1 MAKGD
6 VITRKDIIS
15 DDALNWGP
23 EYVKQIQT
31 AISANEKLKKSAIEM
46 FEAQKGV
53 KGSSNQVEYIN
64 QLNKKNAAFKESIE
78 NIKLQEAA
86 EKSALKIRQETA
98 RTIKVEI
105 EAQNKIASSKKRNTQ
120 LTIEERVA
128 QQAENKALRDA
139 AMEKLGLTGAYT
151 KLNRER
157 TNAAR
162 VLRDLIAS
170 EKASSAEIKKAQS
183 EFDRLD
189 DKVKKA
195 DHAVKDFTKN
205 VGNYPTIGKLAIG
218 LKDLANAFGLVAG
231 VTAIASVIKGS
242 IQTVKEFDQ
251 SIADLRAITG
261 ASGKDLEYFRKQA
274 IDLGKDTK
282 GGAKAVVEAYKL
294 IASAK
299 PELLENAQAL
309 NLVTKSAITLAKAS
323 GLELPDAATRL
334 TDAMN
339 QFGAPAEEAAFFIDA
354 LANGA
359 KYGSAEI
366 PEVTDAL
373 LKFGAVAKSSNISI
387 AESTALIEL
396 LAEKGLKGAEAGTA
410 LRNVLLKISAPDALP
425 KEAQQYLERLG
436 ISMETLKDKSIPVQ
450 ERLEALKPILED
462 DAAAVKVFGAENVV
476 AAKNILSNTDR
487 LAELTS
493 KMDEFGTAGE
503 QAEIRMNT
511 LEGKTEKLT
520 STYDSLVLS
529 INEGSGAISKFFKF
543 FVDGAQAALED
554 LIRLN
559 TSWEDLFVKSIEQG
573 TEKGKETYQRKFK
586 EIFTPG
592 VSDEKEVAEQ
602 IGQQAY
608 NLIGVYQQK
617 LAEIDDELN
626 KGGTT
631 LFGMAIGDTKDL
643 LKEKEKLSG
652 FLAEQNAIFEQANNE
667 ILGLN
672 KKTNAT
678 IIESEEEITKAS
690 KEEQEK
696 RNKAREEYLKRLQKL
711 DNDANALAIFRLEQQ
726 KEISQEL
733 SENEKESIDDRID
746 AYLYANQLEIAI
758 AQESATQKLKN
769 ISRYTDEVRDLTD
782 EEIQTLING
791 GEIKKKLTDDEIL
804 VLEEYAAKQ
813 KEIDEKTLE
822 NKQKIVD
829 SIVALE
835 KKKVDAQLQQ
845 QGTGLNTDLTSE
857 NSSFANDIANA
868 QGNAA
873 EIERITLEHEERVF
887 NIKKEYAKKALQEQI
902 ASVEKLLENEGI
914 SAEKRAEI
922 ENQLSKYKLELSE
935 LDLQKYEGITNRRL
949 ELEKEAA
956 ELTKQLQSELAN
968 TLKDLL
974 FAVFDA
980 KISSID
986 EEMQYWDNYYSE
998 QQELAGDDQR
1008 QKDLLQQEA
1017 DKKRK
1022 QLEKERRKEEMKAAI
1037 AKKIMATAEIGID
1050 LAKTITAI
1058 NLAAAAMDALTP
1070 FAFGATGLS
1079 HRSIQIP
1086 LAIGVASAQSA
1097 LVLAQPLPKYKHGR
1111 KGGPAEFAEVG
1122 DGYVH
1127 EVVEKPDG
1135 SAYLT
1140 PNFPTLTF
1148 LGEGD
1153 TVHSSVDDYLALQKS
1168 SMMTSLAN
1176 QGRQISDYEAMK
1188 LFDNTYSKE
1197 LLEELKRTTKAV
1209 EKQKFPKQNNS
1220 VPDIDQ
1226 ELWKLHFGKFK

>member
-6 VITRKDIIS
+6 VITRKEIIE
-15 DDALNWGP
+15 DEALNWGP
-23 EYVKQIQT
+23 EYAKQIQT
-31 AISANEKLKKSAIEM
+31 AIKANEEFKKGIFDIIS
-46 FEAQKGV
+46 AQKGI
-53 KGSSNQVEYIN
+53 KGSTNNSKYLEEKEKERLAFQ
-64 QLNKKNAAFKESIE
+64 KNIQAIRE
-78 NIKLQEAA
+78 QEAA

-98 RTIKVEI
+98 RTIKAEI
-105 EAQNKIASSKKRNTQ
+105 DAQNKIASSKKRNTQ

-139 AMEKLGLTGAYT
+139 ALEKLGLTGAYT

-170 EKASSAEIKKAQS
+170 EKASEAEIKKAQS

-189 DKVKKA
+189 AKVRKA
-195 DHAVKDFTKN
+195 DHAVRDFTKN
-205 VGNYPTIGKLAIG
+205 VGNYPTIGKLAG
-218 LKDLANAFGLVAG
+218 GVRELAGAFGIAAG
-231 VTAIASVIKGS
+231 TAAFASLMKNATKV
-242 IQTVKEFDQ
+242 VKEFDQ

-261 ASGKDLEYFRKQA
+261 ASGKDLEYFKKQA

-309 NLVTKSAITLAKAS
+309 NSVTKAAITLSKAS

-387 AESTALIEL
+387 GESTALIEL

-450 ERLEALKPILED
+450 QRLEALKPILED

-476 AAKNILSNTDR
+476 AAKNILANTDR

-493 KMDEFGTAGE
+493 KMDEFGTATE

-511 LEGKTEKLT
+511 LEGKTEKLN
-520 STYDSLVLS
+520 STYDSLILS
-529 INEGSGAISKFFKF
+529 MNEGSGVVSKFFSF
-543 FVDGAQAALED
+543 FVDGAQGALES

-559 TSWEDLFVKSIEQG
+559 TSWEDLFTKSIEEG
-573 TEKGKETYQRKFK
+573 TEKGKETYQRKFR

-592 VSDEKEVAEQ
+592 ISDEKEVAEQ

-608 NLIGVYQQK
+608 NLIGVYQKK
-617 LAEIDDELN
+617 LAEIQEKIDN
-626 KGGTT
+626 GTGIKW
-631 LFGMAIGDTKDL
+631 FGIEVGESRDL

-652 FLAEQNAIFEQANNE
+652 FLAEQNEIFEQANNE
-667 ILGLN
+667 LSGFN
-672 KKTNAT
+672 KKTNST
-678 IIESEEEITKAS
+678 ITESEKDLTKLTEE
-690 KEEQEK
+690 EL
-696 RNKAREEYLKRLQKL
+696 KAREKARQEYLKRLQKL
-711 DNDANALAIFRLEQQ
+711 DNDANALALFRLEEQ
-726 KEISQEL
+726 KEISKEI
-733 SENEKESIDDRID
+733 SENENESIDDRID

-758 AQESATQKLKN
+758 AQETAIQKLKN
-769 ISRYTDEVRDLTD
+769 ISRYTDDVRDLTD
-782 EEIQTLING
+782 DEIQVLIDG
-791 GEIKKKLTDDEIL
+791 GQIKKKLTDDEVL
-804 VLEEYAAKQ
+804 VLEEYAKKQ
-813 KEIDEKTLE
+813 KEIDKKTVEEK
-822 NKQKIVD
+822 KKIVD

-835 KKKVDAQLQQ
+835 KKKVDATLQK
-845 QGTGLNTDLTSE
+845 QGTDLNNSLASE

-873 EIERITLEHEERVF
+873 EIERITLEHEERIF

-902 ASVEKLLENEGI
+902 NSIESLLQNENI
-914 SAEKRAEI
+914 SAEERAKI
-922 ENQLSKYKLELSE
+922 ENDLSKYKLQLTE
-935 LDLQKYEGITNRRL
+935 LDLQKYEGYSKRRI
-949 ELEKEAA
+949 ELEKQAA
-956 ELTKQLQSELAN
+956 EITKELQNELSN

-974 FAVFDA
+974 YAVFDA

-986 EEMQYWDNYYSE
+986 NEMQYWDNYYSE
-998 QQELAGDDQR
+998 QQELAGEDQR
-1008 QKDLLQQEA
+1008 QKDLIQKEA
-1017 DKKRK
+1017 SKKRK
-1022 QLEKERRKEEMKAAI
+1022 QLEKERQKEELKAAI
-1037 AKKIMATAEIGID
+1037 AKKILAASEIGID
-1050 LAKTITAI
+1050 LAKTLTAI
-1058 NLAAAAMDALTP
+1058 NLAAAQLDAISFGTAGTP
-1070 FAFGATGLS
+1070 YRA
-1079 HRSIQIP
+1079 IQIP
-1086 LAIGVASAQSA
+1086 LAIGVATAQSA
-1097 LVLAQPLPKYKHGR
+1097 LVLAQPLPKYKGGR

-1122 DGYVH
+1122 DGFVH
-1127 EVVEKPDG
+1127 EVIEKPDG

-1140 PNFPTLTF
+1140 PNYPTLTF
-1148 LGEGD
+1148 LGQGD
-1153 TVHSSVDDYLALQKS
+1153 TVHSSVDDYFALQKA

-1197 LLEELKRTTKAV
+1197 LLDELKRNTKAV
-1209 EKQKFPKQNNS
+1209 EKNKTTTVNNNI
-1220 VPDIDQ
+1220 PDINH
-1226 ELWKLHFGKFK
+1226 ELWKLHFGKFNS